1 MTAHANTTRP
11 APVTRAATDQPLRL
25 WLNLDALASGALGV
39 LFVAASTV
47 LDELLGIPAAVLLA
61 LGGFLVVWAAV
72 LRAVATRILRNHAA
86 VRAIVALNA
95 LWVVASIAVIA
106 FGWFDLTRLGVAI
119 VLVQA
124 GAVAGFL
131 AIQVRGLRA

>member
-1 MTAHANTTRP
+1 
-11 APVTRAATDQPLRL
+11 
-25 WLNLDALASGALGV
+25 V

-61 LGGFLVVWAAV
+61 VGGSLVVWAAV
-72 LRAVATRILRNHAA
+72 LRAIATRTLRDHAA

-106 FGWFDLTRLGVAI
+106 FGWFGLTRLGVAI

-124 GAVAGFL
+124 GAVAGFI
-131 AIQVRGLRA
+131 AMQVRGLRA

>member
-1 MTAHANTTRP
+1 MTVHATTTRP
-11 APVTRAATDQPLRL
+11 ASATRAGTDQPLRL

-47 LDELLGIPAAVLLA
+47 LDELLGIPAAALLS
-61 LGGFLVVWAAV
+61 LGGLLVVWAAV
-72 LRAVATRILRNHAA
+72 LRAVATRTVRNHAA

-124 GAVAGFL
+124 GAVAGFI
-131 AIQVRGLRA
+131 AMQVRGLRA